1 MCGVLRQAPAPGLCA
16 FPTPASP
23 DQPGS
28 ADMPG
33 GNRLACIS
41 TGPGLDQSTHT
52 YPATG
57 PGTPLE
63 PRALHSGCITMDD
76 RFQARNQVS
85 KGSTATSSTSQPGP
99 PPLTPQGGGHLRSD
113 PRGWAAGPAISRWR
127 RSLRIREGRCLVTG
141 HQANQ
146 RPFPAG
152 TQIQSSLPDCHLG
165 PRACKKA
172 LRPGLLQD
180 KPTEDTDL
188 GQTSQYIE
196 TSLGLIFIL
205 KKWGVLN
212 LGCKLTR
219 LRGLSLRN
227 HLRPCVRQWWAHQV
241 LGKVR
246 VPRTPANTAG

>member
-1 MCGVLRQAPAPGLCA
+1 MRGVLRQAPAPGLCA

-28 ADMPG
+28 ADTPG

-57 PGTPLE
+57 PGTPPE

-76 RFQARNQVS
+76 RFQARNASVQGQHHVLHDAARP
-85 KGSTATSSTSQPGP
+85 ATSY
-99 PPLTPQGGGHLRSD
+99 PQGGGHLRSD

-172 LRPGLLQD
+172 LRPGLLLD

-188 GQTSQYIE
+188 GQTSQYI
-196 TSLGLIFIL
+196 
-205 KKWGVLN
+205 
-212 LGCKLTR
+212 
-219 LRGLSLRN
+219 
-227 HLRPCVRQWWAHQV
+227 
-241 LGKVR
+241 
-246 VPRTPANTAG
+246 